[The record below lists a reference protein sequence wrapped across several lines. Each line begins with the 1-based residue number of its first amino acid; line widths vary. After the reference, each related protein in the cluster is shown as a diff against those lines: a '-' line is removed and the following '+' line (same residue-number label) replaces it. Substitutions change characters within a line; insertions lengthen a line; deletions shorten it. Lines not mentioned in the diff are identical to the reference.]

1 MQDLVRRPFPR
12 FLSDNEEDET
22 SKGHQEYPKDVD
34 KCGLWRRVLV
44 LWRAP
49 GLFGQTKVVHEYS
62 NTSSVVLTFNQENHT
77 NTVFFILTG
86 QK

>member
-1 MQDLVRRPFPR
+1 MQGLVRRPFPR

-22 SKGHQEYPKDVD
+22 SKDHQEYPKDVD

-44 LWRAP
+44 LWHAP
-49 GLFGQTKVVHEYS
+49 GLRQTKVVHVYS
-62 NTSSVVLTFNQENHT
+62 NTASVVLTFSQEKSHKYR
-77 NTVFFILTG
+77 FFILTG